1 MSDRVSYQMKRVT
14 VADED
19 RRSFQ
24 GRSKDFIN
32 LSSSSKTSLVE
43 APPGHRQGVP
53 RRADGH
59 IIDNAPKKT
68 QPSGHKAP
76 SEFRELQ
83 LGVSSQ
89 DLRDRAIS
97 SHHHCCGRFWLC

>member
-1 MSDRVSYQMKRVT
+1 MKTVT

-32 LSSSSKTSLVE
+32 MSSSSKTSLVE

-59 IIDNAPKKT
+59 ITDNTLNKT
-68 QPSGHKAP
+68 
-76 SEFRELQ
+76 
-83 LGVSSQ
+83 
-89 DLRDRAIS
+89 
-97 SHHHCCGRFWLC
+97 